1 MASPSP
7 PLCTRAPV
15 LANSTQCL
23 STELFVGYEG
33 GAGTQLQAGKES
45 VGKGLKRPGPWEK
58 PG

>member
-45 VGKGLKRPGPWEK
+45 VGKA
-58 PG
+58 